1 MEKEV
6 TMEKSANIGLFFQ
19 RGYFEG
25 LDDKIWSEKD
35 KQEDYFKAQNKVLK
49 ESSKVNAGTIET
61 SDGQFALKTVY
72 PGLITGIGMLHAT
85 GMQGE
90 GKLGMAFDYTSGLP
104 YIPGSSVKGL
114 LRSLFPIPSSDDPKK
129 ISKEENELL
138 AAKCEFLNDTCKKL
152 NILELSNSEWYE
164 LASIIFNGKAK
175 EGILSIYE
183 RDIFYD
189 AQIKGDYSEKGI
201 LDFDYITPHKNPLKN
216 PEPIKF
222 LKILPEVTFVFD
234 FNLHDSILSSKK
246 TFKAEYKKTLFKKI
260 LTTVGI
266 GAKTNV
272 GYGQLKTV

>member
-25 LDDKIWSEKD
+25 LDDEIWTEKT
-35 KQEDYFKAQNKVLK
+35 KQEAFFNSQNSILK

-114 LRSLFPIPSSDDPKK
+114 LRSLFPIPSSDNPKK
-129 ISKEENELL
+129 ISKEEDELL
-138 AAKCEFLNDTCKKL
+138 AAKCEFLKDTCKKL
-152 NILELSNSEWYE
+152 NIPELNSSEWHELS
-164 LASIIFNGKAK
+164 SIIFNGKRK
-175 EGILSIYE
+175 EGTLSIYE

-189 AQIKGDYSEKGI
+189 AHIKGDYSEKGI
-201 LDFDYITPHKNPLKN
+201 LDFDYITPHKKPLKN
-216 PEPIKF
+216 PDPIKF
-222 LKILPEVTFVFD
+222 LKILPEVTFVFN

-246 TFKAEYKKTLFKKI
+246 AFKAEHKKALFKKI
-260 LTTVGI
+260 LTIVGI

-272 GYGQLKTV
+272 GYGQLKAV